1 MKNKMKEQHIKEGK
15 KNIIWLTF
23 AILIFL
29 ITLKI
34 VPDKSSAVMAAS
46 WSYFKEMM
54 ILLPA
59 IMVLMGLFMVWIS
72 KDLVLKYLGKDS
84 GIKGMLISF
93 VLGSLPTGPL
103 YVAFPLVA
111 GLKQK
116 GASITNIV
124 IFLSAWACIK
134 LPQEMVELQ
143 FLGWKFMT
151 ARLVLT
157 IIFVTIMGIGMGKL
171 LNMQAVESI
180 ERG

>member
-1 MKNKMKEQHIKEGK
+1 MKNKIKDKQTKEGK
-15 KNIIWLTF
+15 RNLIWLGF

-29 ITLKI
+29 IALKI
-34 VPDKSSAVMAAS
+34 VPDKSSDVISVS

-59 IMVLMGLFMVWIS
+59 IIVLMGLFLVWIS
-72 KDLVLKYLGKDS
+72 KDLVLKYLGKES
-84 GIKGMLISF
+84 GIKGILISF
-93 VLGSLPTGPL
+93 VLGALPTGPL
-103 YVAFPLVA
+103 YVAFPLVL

-116 GASITNIV
+116 GASISNIV

-143 FLGWKFMT
+143 FLGWKFMV

-157 IIFVTIMGIGMGKL
+157 IIFVTIMGIIVEKL
-171 LNMQAVESI
+171 TKPEYESANSK
-180 ERG
+180 